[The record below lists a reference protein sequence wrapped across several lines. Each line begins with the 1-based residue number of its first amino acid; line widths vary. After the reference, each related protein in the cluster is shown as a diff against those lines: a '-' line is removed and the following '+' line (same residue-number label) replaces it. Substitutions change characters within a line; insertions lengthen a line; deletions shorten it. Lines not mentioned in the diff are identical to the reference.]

1 MAACGN
7 EEILENNE
15 NGNAEKVPM
24 TFTAGTVQTRTSLA
38 EDGYAVNWTAKDTI
52 AIWDGTVT
60 NPFITEET
68 GTIAKFTGEV
78 TEGSTTYTAFY
89 PYTKNETLQ
98 FGDGTITFTLPA
110 EQDAVAGSF
119 DDDLNPSWARATDGS
134 TELEFQNLCGLAKF
148 TVGSGALEGI
158 TSLTLSGNAAGDAL
172 AGSLTYTL
180 ADGTL
185 KAAEEGASRS
195 VTLTGTFESGKTY
208 YFVVAPGTLATGISL
223 QYEDAEGKTYGKYT
237 DKEVTFAAGK
247 ITDLGTLEATGFNEL
262 LANTALVAA
271 LMKYYDYEISL
282 TANPDGT
289 ASLTDEN
296 KQQMA
301 ELTGLDVSD
310 CSLTSLAGIEYFTS
324 LQILRCNKNDL
335 TTLDV
340 SKLTSLTILYCNN
353 NSLESLDVS
362 KLTNLE
368 LLNCSN
374 NRLKSLDVSSLAN
387 LNDLFCYDN
396 ELTTLSLP
404 TTLTNLYCHN
414 NALTA
419 LDVSKLT
426 SLTELDCSGNLL
438 TELNVGALTGLTSLT
453 CYNNRMTAL
462 DITQNT
468 ALVYLLC
475 GQQKEE
481 LTLTLLET
489 QRSFWEAFSYPYYD
503 ENERVTPDYQSTS
516 ATNVSFADG
525 GSVEW

>member
-1 MAACGN
+1 MTIAALALLLAACGN

-15 NGNAEKVPM
+15 NGTVGGGNKVPM

-110 EQDAVAGSF
+110 EQKAVAGSF

-134 TELEFQNLCGLAKF
+134 NELTFQNLCALAKF

-195 VTLTGTFESGKTY
+195 VTLTGTFESGRTY
-208 YFVVAPGTLATGISL
+208 YFVVAPGTLATGITLRYTGSD
-223 QYEDAEGKTYGKYT
+223 EKTYVKT
-237 DKEVTFAAGK
+237 TSKEVTFTAGM
-247 ITDLGTLEATGFNEL
+247 IADLGNVATDGFSEALNPAF
-262 LANTALVAA
+262 ATAIMDNSNVR
-271 LMKYYDYEISL
+271 L
-282 TANPDGT
+282 TKNPDGT
-289 ASLTDEN
+289 ASVTEN
-296 KQQMA
+296 MRQMI
-301 ELTGLDVSD
+301 TVSTLYLNN
-310 CSLTSLAGIEYFTS
+310 CSLTSLAGIEYFIN
-324 LQILRCNKNDL
+324 LQY
-335 TTLDV
+335 
-340 SKLTSLTILYCNN
+340 LYCFD
-353 NSLESLDVS
+353 NSLKSLDVS
-362 KLTNLE
+362 KLTILRE
-368 LLNCSN
+368 LY
-374 NRLKSLDVSSLAN
+374 
-387 LNDLFCYDN
+387 CYDN
-396 ELTTLSLP
+396 GLETLSLP
-404 TTLTNLYCHN
+404 TPSALTNLRCHN

-419 LDVSKLT
+419 LDVS
-426 SLTELDCSGNLL
+426 
-438 TELNVGALTGLTSLT
+438 ALTGLTFLT
-453 CYNNRMTAL
+453 CYNNQMEAL

-468 ALVYLLC
+468 ALEYLLC
-475 GQQKEE
+475 GQQKEGKE
-481 LTLTLLET
+481 LTLKLLDTQQGLWNEFSIET
-489 QRSFWEAFSYPYYD
+489 
-503 ENERVTPDYQSTS
+503 ENERVTPKYQ
-516 ATNVSFADG
+516 
-525 GSVEW
+525 